1 MQATIGIFKGK
12 EAKNNQFLLEALYEN
27 GPLTAWE
34 LTKKARTKN
43 LHSLHAIFN
52 KRLRD
57 LDKKGYIQKIGK
69 KWILRF
75 KGILAVLISQSEFK
89 PWSETWNQILEN
101 YLKNVK
107 GIPKYAV
114 TENGKEII
122 DLTEYIRNVINSLRD
137 FEIWGLLA
145 NKVKELMDKGII
157 NFDLID
163 NDTLFRFLISE
174 LAKDTSQESGNAEY
188 GSFK

>member
-1 MQATIGIFKGK
+1 MKTTIGIFQGK
-12 EAKNNQFLLEALYEN
+12 EAKNNKFLLETLYEN

-34 LTKKARTKN
+34 LTKKVRAKN
-43 LHSLHAIFN
+43 RYSLHAIFN

-57 LDKKGYIQKIGK
+57 LEKKGYVQKVGR
-69 KWILRF
+69 KWVLQF
-75 KGILAVLISQSEFK
+75 KGILAVLMSQSKPK

-107 GIPKYAV
+107 NIPKYAI

-122 DLTEYIRNVINSLRD
+122 NLTEYIRNIINSLRD
-137 FEIWGLLA
+137 FESWVLLA
-145 NKVKELMDKGII
+145 NRVKELMDRGII

-163 NDTLFRFLISE
+163 NDTLFRFSISE
-174 LAKDTSQESGNAEY
+174 FAKGVYYES
-188 GSFK
+188 